1 MSNQMNKGDVVAA
14 VALRAGVS
22 QSDAAKCVD
31 GLLELAC
38 DELAAGNSINLTGY
52 MKISTVDRP
61 ARTGRNPQ
69 TGEPV
74 DIAASTGVKIQPGA
88 KLKAAAKG

>member
-1 MSNQMNKGDVVAA
+1 MNKRDVVAA

-22 QSDAAKCVD
+22 QADAAKCID

-38 DELAAGNSINLTGY
+38 DELAAGGEINLTGY
-52 MKISTVDRP
+52 MKISTVQRA

-69 TGEPV
+69 TGEAVAVP
-74 DIAASTGVKIQPGA
+74 ASTGVKIQAGA
-88 KLKAAAKG
+88 RLKSAARG

>member
-1 MSNQMNKGDVVAA
+1 MNKRDVVAA

-22 QSDAAKCVD
+22 QADAAKCID

-38 DELAAGNSINLTGY
+38 DEVAAGGDINLTGY
-52 MKISTVDRP
+52 LRISTVQRD

-69 TGEPV
+69 TGEAVP
-74 DIAASTGVKIQPGA
+74 IPASTGVKIQPGA
-88 KLKAAAKG
+88 RLKAAARG

>member
-1 MSNQMNKGDVVAA
+1 MNKRDVVAA

-31 GLLELAC
+31 ALLELAC
-38 DELAAGNSINLTGY
+38 DEVAAGRDINLTGY
-52 MKISTVDRP
+52 LKISTVQRA

-69 TGEPV
+69 TGEAV
-74 DIAASTGVKIQPGA
+74 DVPASTGVKLQAGA
-88 KLKAAAKG
+88 RLKAAAKG

>member
-1 MSNQMNKGDVVAA
+1 MNKRDVVAA

-22 QSDAAKCVD
+22 QADAAKCID

-38 DELAAGNSINLTGY
+38 DEVAAGGDINLAGY
-52 MKISTVDRP
+52 LKISTVQRA

-69 TGEPV
+69 TGESVAIP
-74 DIAASTGVKIQPGA
+74 ASTGVKIQAGTR
-88 KLKAAAKG
+88 LKAAARG

>member
-1 MSNQMNKGDVVAA
+1 MNKREVVGE

-22 QSDAAKCVD
+22 QSDAARCVD
-31 GLLELAC
+31 ALLELAC
-38 DELAAGNSINLTGY
+38 DTVAAGGEVNLTGY

-69 TGEPV
+69 TGEAV
-74 DIAASTGVKIQPGA
+74 EIAASTGVKIQPGTR
-88 KLKAAAKG
+88 LKAAAKG